1 MSATLRRDR
10 ATGGTSLVEIQHT
23 PNASLVDSDCR
34 TGHISN
40 VGRKSDPE
48 GG

>member
-1 MSATLRRDR
+1 MSATLRRNR
-10 ATGGTSLVEIQHT
+10 ATGGISLVEIQQI

-40 VGRKSDPE
+40 VGKKSDPE
-48 GG
+48 RG